1 MALDFTRQDVLT
13 ADVVE
18 DFLRQNEIPV
28 RTEKGG
34 TCEVVGLPFQVE
46 LIGSFTS
53 CDLSG

>member
-18 DFLRQNEIPV
+18 DILRQNEIPV
-28 RTEKGG
+28 RTEKSG

-53 CDLSG
+53 CALSG